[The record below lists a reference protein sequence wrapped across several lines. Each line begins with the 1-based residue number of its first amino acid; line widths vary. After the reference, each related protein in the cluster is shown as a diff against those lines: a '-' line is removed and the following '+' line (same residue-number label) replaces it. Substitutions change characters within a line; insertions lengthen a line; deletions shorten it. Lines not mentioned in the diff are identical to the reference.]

1 MGKRIILFLLTNLAV
16 IVVGSVVLN
25 LFGVTPYLTQK
36 GLNYQS
42 LFIFALVFGFS
53 GAIISLLLSKTLAI
67 HGYGV
72 KRIQSPSNSQE
83 SLLFATVQNLAQKAK
98 IGMPEVGIYN
108 SPEPNAFATGWNK
121 NKSLIAVSTGL
132 LQNMNQQ
139 ELEGVLGHEISHV
152 ANGDMV
158 TMTLLQGVLNTFVI
172 FFARIA
178 AFAVAQFLQKNEE
191 GEGGSISTM
200 TYWLISILFEI
211 VFGIL
216 ASLVVLAFSRWREFR
231 ADAGSARLA
240 NKSSM
245 IAALQRLQQLS
256 AKAPVDNRLPSMAA
270 FKISHQSR
278 FGRLFASHPPL
289 EARIEALQKMT

>member
-16 IVVGSVVLN
+16 IVVASFILN

-42 LFIFALVFGFS
+42 LFIFALIFGFA
-53 GAIISLLLSKTLAI
+53 GAIISLLLSKTIAI
-67 HGYGV
+67 YGYGV
-72 KRIQSPSNSQE
+72 KRIQSPSSSE
-83 SLLFATVQNLAQKAK
+83 ERLLFATVQNLAQKAN

-121 NKSLIAVSTGL
+121 NKSLVAVSTGL

-139 ELEGVLGHEISHV
+139 ELNGVLGHEISHI

-172 FFARIA
+172 FFARIV
-178 AFAVAQFLQKNEE
+178 AFAIAQVLQKDEE
-191 GEGGSISTM
+191 GGGISTM
-200 TYWLISILFEI
+200 AYWLISMVFEM

-216 ASLVVLAFSRWREFR
+216 ASLVVLAFSRRREFR
-231 ADAGSARLA
+231 ADAGSVRLV
-240 NKSSM
+240 NKASM
-245 IAALQRLQQLS
+245 IAALQRLQQIT
-256 AKAPVDNRLPSMAA
+256 AAAPVDNRVPSMAA

-289 EARIEALQKMT
+289 EARIEALQKMN

>member
-16 IVVGSVVLN
+16 IVVASFILN

-42 LFIFALVFGFS
+42 LFIFALIFGFA
-53 GAIISLLLSKTLAI
+53 GAFISLLLSKTIAI

-72 KRIQSPSNSQE
+72 KRIQSPSNSE
-83 SLLFATVQNLAQKAK
+83 ERLLFTTVQSLAQRAN

-121 NKSLIAVSTGL
+121 NKSLVAVSTGL

-139 ELEGVLGHEISHV
+139 ELNGVLGHEISHI

-172 FFARIA
+172 FFARIV
-178 AFAVAQFLQKNEE
+178 AFAIAQVLQKDEE
-191 GEGGSISTM
+191 GGGISM
-200 TYWLISILFEI
+200 MAYWLISIVFEI

-216 ASLVVLAFSRWREFR
+216 ASLVVLAYSRSREFR
-231 ADAGSARLA
+231 ADAGSVRLV
-240 NKSSM
+240 NKASM
-245 IAALQRLQQLS
+245 IAALHRLQQIT
-256 AKAPVDNRLPSMAA
+256 AAAPVDNRVPSMAA
-270 FKISHQSR
+270 FKISHKSR
-278 FGRLFASHPPL
+278 FGKWFASHPPL
-289 EARIEALQKMT
+289 EARIAALEKMN